1 MKRWYLFSGILAA
14 LLGLLVI
21 IFPAFWIKLVVV
33 ILGLAAIA
41 YGIYSLKITKVIS
54 DELNYR
60 RTILIKSIVSIVAGL
75 MAVLFPLAIGGAA
88 WTAMIWLLIFYLLIS
103 AAAGF
108 YAAALL
114 KDSGVERKRYII
126 ENLLLLA
133 CAVILI
139 LISPRSLGNAIIRL
153 IGIVVL
159 VAGLALIL
167 FDVFSARGKVEVII
181 KDERPVAE
189 EETVNHDGDAAV
201 DSSSNDADLYQ
212 GGGSL
217 PLAPKSSLTVVAPP
231 SAGSGT
237 ATTVRSGLVR
247 YPLS

>member
-103 AAAGF
+103 AAVGF

-133 CAVILI
+133 AAVVLM

-201 DSSSNDADLYQ
+201 DSSSNDADL
-212 GGGSL
+212 
-217 PLAPKSSLTVVAPP
+217 
-231 SAGSGT
+231 
-237 ATTVRSGLVR
+237 
-247 YPLS
+247 

>member
-33 ILGLAAIA
+33 IIGLAAIG
-41 YGIYSLKITKVIS
+41 YGIYSLKFTKVIS
-54 DELNYR
+54 DDAGYR
-60 RTILIKSIVSIVAGL
+60 KTILIKSIVSIVAGA

-88 WTAMIWLLIFYLLIS
+88 WSAMIWVLIFYLLLS
-103 AAAGF
+103 GAAGF

-133 CAVILI
+133 VAVVLI

-153 IGIVVL
+153 IGIIVL
-159 VAGLALIL
+159 VGGLCLIL
-167 FDVFSARGKVEVII
+167 FDVFSNRNVVEGEVVEV
-181 KDERPVAE
+181 KDEEVSATE
-189 EETVNHDGDAAV
+189 DSVEKNET
-201 DSSSNDADLYQ
+201 DSE
-212 GGGSL
+212 
-217 PLAPKSSLTVVAPP
+217 
-231 SAGSGT
+231 
-237 ATTVRSGLVR
+237 
-247 YPLS
+247 

>member
-133 CAVILI
+133 AAVVLI

-167 FDVFSARGKVEVII
+167 FDVFSARGEVQVII

-201 DSSSNDADLYQ
+201 DSSSNDADL
-212 GGGSL
+212 
-217 PLAPKSSLTVVAPP
+217 
-231 SAGSGT
+231 
-237 ATTVRSGLVR
+237 
-247 YPLS
+247 

>member
-14 LLGLLVI
+14 LLGVLVI

-33 ILGLAAIA
+33 IIGLAAIG
-41 YGIYSLKITKVIS
+41 YGIYCLKFTKVIS
-54 DELNYR
+54 EDISYR
-60 RTILIKSIVSIVAGL
+60 RTILIKSIVSIVAGA

-88 WTAMIWLLIFYLLIS
+88 WTAMIWVLIFYLLLS

-133 CAVILI
+133 VAVVLI

-153 IGIVVL
+153 IGIIVL
-159 VAGLALIL
+159 IGGLCLIL
-167 FDVFSARGKVEVII
+167 FDVFTNRGVVEGEVVEV
-181 KDERPVAE
+181 KDESAPANEDSVE
-189 EETVNHDGDAAV
+189 KNET
-201 DSSSNDADLYQ
+201 DSE
-212 GGGSL
+212 
-217 PLAPKSSLTVVAPP
+217 
-231 SAGSGT
+231 
-237 ATTVRSGLVR
+237 
-247 YPLS
+247 

>member
-133 CAVILI
+133 AAVVLI

-159 VAGLALIL
+159 VAGLALVL

-201 DSSSNDADLYQ
+201 DSSSNDADL
-212 GGGSL
+212 
-217 PLAPKSSLTVVAPP
+217 
-231 SAGSGT
+231 
-237 ATTVRSGLVR
+237 
-247 YPLS
+247 

>member
-133 CAVILI
+133 AAVVLI

-201 DSSSNDADLYQ
+201 DSSSNDADL
-212 GGGSL
+212 
-217 PLAPKSSLTVVAPP
+217 
-231 SAGSGT
+231 
-237 ATTVRSGLVR
+237 
-247 YPLS
+247 

>member
-60 RTILIKSIVSIVAGL
+60 RIILIKSIVSIVAGL

-133 CAVILI
+133 AAVVLI

-201 DSSSNDADLYQ
+201 DSSSNDADL
-212 GGGSL
+212 
-217 PLAPKSSLTVVAPP
+217 
-231 SAGSGT
+231 
-237 ATTVRSGLVR
+237 
-247 YPLS
+247 

>member
-103 AAAGF
+103 AAVGF

-133 CAVILI
+133 AAVVLI

-201 DSSSNDADLYQ
+201 DSSSNDADL
-212 GGGSL
+212 
-217 PLAPKSSLTVVAPP
+217 
-231 SAGSGT
+231 
-237 ATTVRSGLVR
+237 
-247 YPLS
+247 